1 MSEYLQPHGP
11 WPTRLLCPWNSPGQI
26 TGVGSCSLLKGIFP
40 TQGSNLGLLHCR
52 RILYCLNHQG
62 NPGKDTEYGIGILLS
77 DLGMCICGRRHP
89 WGRTDYSGVML
100 GYHLS
105 SCIASSSG
113 SHCTSSTY
121 ISLTHMLDYVER
133 EGEGEGSASFPT
145 SILCLH
151 RKLQKAFLYSGLPV
165 IKASLEAQAVEALPA
180 VQTWIQFLDST
191 GKTSWRRGWP
201 LSPVFLPEEL
211 HGQRSLAGYSPW
223 GRKESDMT

>member
-1 MSEYLQPHGP
+1 
-11 WPTRLLCPWNSPGQI
+11 
-26 TGVGSCSLLKGIFP
+26 
-40 TQGSNLGLLHCR
+40 
-52 RILYCLNHQG
+52 
-62 NPGKDTEYGIGILLS
+62 
-77 DLGMCICGRRHP
+77 
-89 WGRTDYSGVML
+89 
-100 GYHLS
+100 
-105 SCIASSSG
+105 
-113 SHCTSSTY
+113 
-121 ISLTHMLDYVER
+121 MLDYVER
-133 EGEGEGSASFPT
+133 EREGEGSASFPT